1 MTQKVIT
8 VIKWEKKLKCSKL
21 LFYES
26 DEDLK
31 KKKKKGEK
39 KRKDSSFYLKSQRLF
54 TAQLFSCPFNGQW
67 FIGKGIFFQNLTAL
81 FSRTLLL

>member
-31 KKKKKGEK
+31 KKKTKKGRKK
-39 KRKDSSFYLKSQRLF
+39 KRNKLVLWESQYF
-54 TAQLFSCPFNGQW
+54 V
-67 FIGKGIFFQNLTAL
+67 AL
-81 FSRTLLL
+81 FCPP

>member
-31 KKKKKGEK
+31 KKKRQRIGERKKKQACVTVE
-39 KRKDSSFYLKSQRLF
+39 SV
-54 TAQLFSCPFNGQW
+54 
-67 FIGKGIFFQNLTAL
+67 FIAL
-81 FSRTLLL
+81 FFSP

>member
-31 KKKKKGEK
+31 KKKTKKGRK
-39 KRKDSSFYLKSQRLF
+39 KKKNKL
-54 TAQLFSCPFNGQW
+54 
-67 FIGKGIFFQNLTAL
+67 AL
-81 FSRTLLL
+81 W